1 MRDATRPGQPPVG
14 AGTEGSALKTLHV
27 HATGNQTL
35 RAPVRARAGG
45 RRRVRGRVALALP
58 SSEDWRRTEGAAPR
72 ARDPAAAARQALAG
86 TCGPRGGWRGTG
98 GLAGAGP
105 RLRLRPAGW
114 PLWTFHLLAPPP
126 APALVTTGVLSSSSW
141 KRVPL
146 DFGSRAELGR
156 THSEQPTN

>member
-35 RAPVRARAGG
+35 RAPVRALAGG
-45 RRRVRGRVALALP
+45 RRRVPGRLRWRFRVRRTGGGRRGPRRARGIRLQPRGRPWPERV
-58 SSEDWRRTEGAAPR
+58 GR
-72 ARDPAAAARQALAG
+72 A
-86 TCGPRGGWRGTG
+86 GGWRGTG